1 MATAT
6 KTSFKNWGRAVSN
19 LIALILSPSVRQ
31 ILAIFSA
38 VEFWDCIKVQK
49 KKKKAVAVFTSFTKR
64 EIRHF
69 HVVVVQWR
77 QRNVQKKRDARAK
90 LLFCHFV
97 SFYVVLLTSPS
108 SLLKFPNKDLT
119 NVRVNHESI
128 DHMTSWPHLSASCEK
143 TSNKNPTHRACILYI
158 YRTSMVHLDRMP
170 TV

>member
-6 KTSFKNWGRAVSN
+6 KTSFQKWGRAVSN
-19 LIALILSPSVRQ
+19 FIALILSHSVRQ

-77 QRNVQKKRDARAK
+77 QRNVQKNVTHAQSCCFAI
-90 LLFCHFV
+90 LSAFM
-97 SFYVVLLTSPS
+97 SFSLTSPS
-108 SLLKFPNKDLT
+108 SLLKFPNKGLT
-119 NVRVNHESI
+119 NLRVNHESI
-128 DHMTSWPHLSASCEK
+128 DHMTSWPHLSTSCEK